1 MRAGSQRTILLFAL
15 FLMACAAVLFCV
27 SFENTPLEPYRVT
40 STGQSEAAS
49 SAPAA
54 SALSEEKVNINTASK
69 EELIGL
75 NGIGEVLADRIIE
88 YREANGGY
96 KDVRELTNVKGIG
109 EKLLENT
116 LAQRQ
121 GRAESSKRPALFLQ
135 LGKVCKCKRSKPKVQ
150 RSFALEQQKA
160 LLISSVKFFL
170 TPDSFLSL
178 FSLPSVGRIYLQ
190 RRERH

>member
-1 MRAGSQRTILLFAL
+1 MREGNQRTILLFAL
-15 FLMACAAVLFCV
+15 FLVACAAVLFCV
-27 SFENTPLEPYRVT
+27 SFENTPLEPYTVT
-40 STGQSEAAS
+40 SQSEAAP

-109 EKLLENT
+109 EKLLE
-116 LAQRQ
+116 
-121 GRAESSKRPALFLQ
+121 K
-135 LGKVCKCKRSKPKVQ
+135 
-150 RSFALEQQKA
+150 
-160 LLISSVKFFL
+160 LLPYV
-170 TPDSFLSL
+170 T
-178 FSLPSVGRIYLQ
+178 V
-190 RRERH
+190 

>member
-15 FLMACAAVLFCV
+15 FLMACAAVLFCA

-109 EKLLENT
+109 EKLLE
-116 LAQRQ
+116 
-121 GRAESSKRPALFLQ
+121 K
-135 LGKVCKCKRSKPKVQ
+135 
-150 RSFALEQQKA
+150 
-160 LLISSVKFFL
+160 LLPYV
-170 TPDSFLSL
+170 T
-178 FSLPSVGRIYLQ
+178 V
-190 RRERH
+190 

>member
-1 MRAGSQRTILLFAL
+1 
-15 FLMACAAVLFCV
+15 MACAAVLFCV

-88 YREANGGY
+88 YREANSGY
-96 KDVRELTNVKGIG
+96 KDVRELTNGKGLG
-109 EKLLENT
+109 EKLRERRLPYGGVSTLKAYGPENGAYAFCYT
-116 LAQRQ
+116 FLLT
-121 GRAESSKRPALFLQ
+121 SKRPYGRPFCLF
-135 LGKVCKCKRSKPKVQ
+135 
-150 RSFALEQQKA
+150 
-160 LLISSVKFFL
+160 
-170 TPDSFLSL
+170 
-178 FSLPSVGRIYLQ
+178 
-190 RRERH
+190 

>member
-27 SFENTPLEPYRVT
+27 AFENTPLEPYRVT

-54 SALSEEKVNINTASK
+54 SALSEEKVNINTVSK

-109 EKLLENT
+109 EKLLE
-116 LAQRQ
+116 
-121 GRAESSKRPALFLQ
+121 K
-135 LGKVCKCKRSKPKVQ
+135 
-150 RSFALEQQKA
+150 
-160 LLISSVKFFL
+160 LLPYV
-170 TPDSFLSL
+170 T
-178 FSLPSVGRIYLQ
+178 V
-190 RRERH
+190 

>member
-1 MRAGSQRTILLFAL
+1 
-15 FLMACAAVLFCV
+15 MACAAVLFCV

-54 SALSEEKVNINTASK
+54 SALSEEKVNINTA
-69 EELIGL
+69 LIGL

-109 EKLLENT
+109 EKLLE
-116 LAQRQ
+116 
-121 GRAESSKRPALFLQ
+121 K
-135 LGKVCKCKRSKPKVQ
+135 
-150 RSFALEQQKA
+150 
-160 LLISSVKFFL
+160 LLPYV
-170 TPDSFLSL
+170 T
-178 FSLPSVGRIYLQ
+178 V
-190 RRERH
+190 

>member
-1 MRAGSQRTILLFAL
+1 
-15 FLMACAAVLFCV
+15 MACAAVLFCV
-27 SFENTPLEPYRVT
+27 AFESTPLEPYRVT

-75 NGIGEVLADRIIE
+75 NGEVLADRIIE

-109 EKLLENT
+109 EKLFE
-116 LAQRQ
+116 
-121 GRAESSKRPALFLQ
+121 K
-135 LGKVCKCKRSKPKVQ
+135 
-150 RSFALEQQKA
+150 
-160 LLISSVKFFL
+160 LLPYV
-170 TPDSFLSL
+170 T
-178 FSLPSVGRIYLQ
+178 V
-190 RRERH
+190 

>member
-88 YREANGGY
+88 YR
-96 KDVRELTNVKGIG
+96 
-109 EKLLENT
+109 
-116 LAQRQ
+116 
-121 GRAESSKRPALFLQ
+121 
-135 LGKVCKCKRSKPKVQ
+135 
-150 RSFALEQQKA
+150 
-160 LLISSVKFFL
+160 
-170 TPDSFLSL
+170 
-178 FSLPSVGRIYLQ
+178 
-190 RRERH
+190 

>member
-27 SFENTPLEPYRVT
+27 AFESTPLEPYRVT
-40 STGQSEAAS
+40 STGQSEAAL

-54 SALSEEKVNINTASK
+54 SVLSEEKVNINTASK

-109 EKLLENT
+109 EKLLE
-116 LAQRQ
+116 
-121 GRAESSKRPALFLQ
+121 K
-135 LGKVCKCKRSKPKVQ
+135 
-150 RSFALEQQKA
+150 
-160 LLISSVKFFL
+160 LLPWV
-170 TPDSFLSL
+170 T
-178 FSLPSVGRIYLQ
+178 V
-190 RRERH
+190 

>member
-15 FLMACAAVLFCV
+15 FLMACAAVMFCV

-40 STGQSEAAS
+40 STGQSEVS

-109 EKLLENT
+109 EKLLE
-116 LAQRQ
+116 
-121 GRAESSKRPALFLQ
+121 K
-135 LGKVCKCKRSKPKVQ
+135 
-150 RSFALEQQKA
+150 
-160 LLISSVKFFL
+160 LLPYMTV
-170 TPDSFLSL
+170 
-178 FSLPSVGRIYLQ
+178 
-190 RRERH
+190 

>member
-1 MRAGSQRTILLFAL
+1 MTSPFWLTPPPAGPRRCVRCPAVWRRCPAKKATRPTSRRASR
-15 FLMACAAVLFCV
+15 
-27 SFENTPLEPYRVT
+27 S
-40 STGQSEAAS
+40 ST

-109 EKLLENT
+109 EKLLE
-116 LAQRQ
+116 
-121 GRAESSKRPALFLQ
+121 K
-135 LGKVCKCKRSKPKVQ
+135 
-150 RSFALEQQKA
+150 
-160 LLISSVKFFL
+160 LLPYV
-170 TPDSFLSL
+170 T
-178 FSLPSVGRIYLQ
+178 V
-190 RRERH
+190 

>member
-1 MRAGSQRTILLFAL
+1 
-15 FLMACAAVLFCV
+15 MACAAVLFCV

-54 SALSEEKVNINTASK
+54 SALSEEKINTASK

-109 EKLLENT
+109 EKLLE
-116 LAQRQ
+116 
-121 GRAESSKRPALFLQ
+121 K
-135 LGKVCKCKRSKPKVQ
+135 
-150 RSFALEQQKA
+150 
-160 LLISSVKFFL
+160 LLPYV
-170 TPDSFLSL
+170 T
-178 FSLPSVGRIYLQ
+178 V
-190 RRERH
+190 

>member
-1 MRAGSQRTILLFAL
+1 
-15 FLMACAAVLFCV
+15 MACAAVLFCV
-27 SFENTPLEPYRVT
+27 AFENTPLEPYRVT

-54 SALSEEKVNINTASK
+54 SALSEEKVNTASK

-109 EKLLENT
+109 EKLLE
-116 LAQRQ
+116 
-121 GRAESSKRPALFLQ
+121 K
-135 LGKVCKCKRSKPKVQ
+135 
-150 RSFALEQQKA
+150 
-160 LLISSVKFFL
+160 LLPYV
-170 TPDSFLSL
+170 T
-178 FSLPSVGRIYLQ
+178 V
-190 RRERH
+190 

>member
-1 MRAGSQRTILLFAL
+1 
-15 FLMACAAVLFCV
+15 MACAAVLFCV

-40 STGQSEAAS
+40 STGQAL

-109 EKLLENT
+109 EKLLE
-116 LAQRQ
+116 
-121 GRAESSKRPALFLQ
+121 K
-135 LGKVCKCKRSKPKVQ
+135 
-150 RSFALEQQKA
+150 
-160 LLISSVKFFL
+160 LLPYV
-170 TPDSFLSL
+170 T
-178 FSLPSVGRIYLQ
+178 V
-190 RRERH
+190 